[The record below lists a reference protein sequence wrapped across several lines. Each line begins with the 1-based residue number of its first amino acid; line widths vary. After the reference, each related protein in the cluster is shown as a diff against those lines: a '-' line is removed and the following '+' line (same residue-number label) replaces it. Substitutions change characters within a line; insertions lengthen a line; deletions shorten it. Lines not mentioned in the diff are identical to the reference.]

1 MLPNPEEILLMR
13 TTITAL
19 LVLGFAT
26 AAHAQSPQP
35 TDWTYQGKTGALVW
49 GKIRPEYQ
57 ACGKGNAQSPI
68 DIRGARVDSD
78 LDPIEFHYVAGSVI
92 ISNTGQGIEVQVN
105 PGSYIIADDVRYN
118 LIRYEFHHPSEHTV
132 HGKFT
137 DMELDLI
144 HRSADNKEAVIAV
157 RLTELRQDPN
167 AMLAT
172 LWEKLPQQPGKSEKI
187 TAMVNPGGLLPGN
200 RTYWTYMGSEL
211 TPPCTEGVRW
221 FVFVNDVSI
230 SRSQL
235 NAFVALYKTNTRP
248 TQDLNDRKITAN
260 GQ

>member
-1 MLPNPEEILLMR
+1 VDRSLMR
-13 TTITAL
+13 FSLLAL
-19 LVLGFAT
+19 FAFSL
-26 AAHAQSPQP
+26 AAGSAIAQSQS
-35 TDWTYQGKTGALVW
+35 DWTYQGKTGALVW

-57 ACGKGNAQSPI
+57 ACNKGNAQSPI
-68 DIRGARVDSD
+68 DIKGARVDSE
-78 LDPIEFHYVAGSVI
+78 LDPIEFHYIAGSVTME
-92 ISNTGQGIEVQVN
+92 NTGQGIVVHVN
-105 PGSYIIADDVRYN
+105 PGSYIVVDGVRYN
-118 LIRYEFHHPSEHTV
+118 LIGYEFHHPSEHTV
-132 HGKFT
+132 RGKFS

-144 HRSADNKEAVIAV
+144 HRSADNKEANIAV
-157 RLTELRQDPN
+157 RLSEVRQDPN

-172 LWEKLPQQPGKSEKI
+172 LWEHLPQQPGKSEKI

-200 RTYWTYMGSEL
+200 RTYWTYTGSQL

-235 NAFVALYKTNTRP
+235 NTFVALYKMNTRP